1 MLKLSTAMS
10 NYFNAQIG
18 FGTSGLAENN
28 HHWDRDKQAL
38 HYAIEVGYKVFDT
51 AEMYS
56 NGQTEIMLGEVLKE
70 SGCRDRLHIVSK
82 VLPVNA
88 LTKESIMACCRASIA
103 RMKCD
108 YIDTYLLHW
117 RSPDNLPLL
126 HIIEAFVELQQMG
139 LIKKY
144 GVSNFGKG
152 WMTEWMAIEKQ
163 LGADTFVTNQCHYS
177 VTQRKP
183 ENYLTWMQE
192 NNLTFMAFSPLSNNR
207 NQLLNNQQFLS
218 VAQDYSY
225 TPAELA
231 LAWTIRNSN
240 VIAIPKSIQHKHIK
254 DNLMTTNL
262 QLNKEIVDKLNQLF
276 PCQN

>member
-1 MLKLSTAMS
+1 MS
-10 NYFNAQIG
+10 NHFNAQIG
-18 FGTSGLAENN
+18 FGTATLAA
-28 HHWDRDKQAL
+28 DRHRWASDKQAL
-38 HYAIEVGYKVFDT
+38 HHAIAVGYKVFDT

-70 SGCRDRLHIVSK
+70 SNCRDQLHIVSK
-82 VLPVNA
+82 VLPVNS
-88 LTKESIMACCRASIA
+88 LTKQSIIARCQASIA

-152 WMTEWMAIEKQ
+152 WMAEWQAIEKQ
-163 LGADTFVTNQCHYS
+163 LGADAFVANQCHYS

-207 NQLLNNQQFLS
+207 NQLLNNPQYLS
-218 VAQDYSY
+218 IAHEHGY
-225 TPAELA
+225 TPAGLA
-231 LAWTIRNSN
+231 LAWTIRTPN
-240 VIAIPKSIQHKHIK
+240 VIAIPRSIQHKHIE
-254 DNLMTTNL
+254 DNLMATNL
-262 QLNKEIVDKLNQLF
+262 QLSKEVLDQLD
-276 PCQN
+276 QNNEF